1 MWPAVNQVQYH
12 VGMGSDPE
20 GLLSYCAARGIVVQ
34 AYSPLASGKLLS
46 PPPPEVAAIATAH
59 NKSSAQVALKWILQS
74 ETAKLSVVTKA
85 DTKDYIEEDV
95 SLFDWTLT
103 KHEMRTLDSATSPS
117 SVPSWG
123 CTAI

>member
-46 PPPPEVAAIATAH
+46 PPPPVVAATAKAH

-74 ETAKLSVVTKA
+74 KTAQLSLVTKA
-85 DTKDYIEEDV
+85 NTRDYIEEDI

-103 KHEMRTLDSATSPS
+103 QEEMRTLNSATSPS
-117 SVPSWG
+117 SEPSWG
-123 CTAI
+123 CTAM